1 MKKFAILGLALAGG
15 MLFAAGCGGGSSSSS
30 SKTVQLRMVNA
41 NPYVVPS
48 SYDYLVAGTAFST
61 GLPFP
66 SSSAYATVASGTS
79 TIEVR
84 NNGVPNDIISQSVT
98 LTGGDNYSFMT
109 VGTSSQTPSGV
120 LFTDNNTAPTSGDVA
135 VRVINACDA
144 VGPMDVYINPAGTN
158 LFSVTANVSNLA
170 FGAGSGYQS
179 IAAGSIEIRLQVP
192 GDKSATGNRLDFTST
207 LAAGGVI
214 TLVASDVVA
223 GFSPCSYQQLT
234 DLSS

>member
-1 MKKFAILGLALAGG
+1 MKKFAILGLVLAGG
-15 MLFAAGCGGGSSSSS
+15 MLFAAGCGGGSSSS

-48 SYDYLVAGTAFST
+48 SYDFLVAGTSFTT
-61 GLPFP
+61 GLQFG

-84 NNGVPNDIISQSVT
+84 NNGVPNDVISQSVT
-98 LTGGDNYSFMT
+98 LTGGDNYSFVA

-120 LFTDNNTAPTSGDVA
+120 LLTDNNTVPTSGNVA

-179 IAAGSIEIRLQVP
+179 IAAGSIEIRLQAP

-214 TLVASDVVA
+214 TVVASDVVA
-223 GFSPCSYQQLT
+223 GFSPCTYQQLT
-234 DLSS
+234 DLTT